1 MPETRG
7 TQRLPES
14 RPLMT
19 GDVAERIDRLPVTPT
34 QRRATIA
41 VGLGLFFEFYEVFL
55 TGVLSSVLVGEF
67 GLTKAE
73 LPLVL
78 ASTFIGMFIGALV
91 LGRLADRLGRRG
103 AFLLN
108 LAVYSVFSL
117 LGAFSMNAAWL
128 VVTRFLAG
136 VGLGAELPLADTY
149 LTDLLPARRRGKY
162 IACAYTIG
170 FIGVPV
176 VGFVAHSLT
185 ATTWIGIE
193 GWRWMFVIG
202 GVGGFIVLLLQ
213 RGLPESPR
221 WLESVGRTKEA
232 DRIVSRLEAEAG
244 GSAEPPLAVT
254 EIATAEAP
262 MPARASSPRR
272 TGVRALLVPP
282 YNKRTAM
289 MLVFHVFQ
297 TIGYYGFGT
306 MVPLVLAA
314 KGYPVSESLLFT
326 GLTFLGYPI
335 GSALSLPLVE
345 RFERKYLVVA
355 AGLAMAV
362 FGVAFGFSNTMVLIL
377 VFGFLYTAVSNVFSN
392 AYHIYQAEIF
402 PTHLRSTASSG
413 TYALSRLV
421 TAAMP
426 FVLVPVLAGA
436 GVGALFAIVCAAMV
450 VVAVDVTALG
460 PRTTGLRRGR
470 GRIDRLH
477 VVCSPR
483 DRTETWDRR

>member
-1 MPETRG
+1 MSETRG
-7 TQRLPES
+7 TQRLPEP
-14 RPLMT
+14 RPLETT
-19 GDVAERIDRLPVTPT
+19 GDVGERIDQLPVTPT

-67 GLTKAE
+67 GLTKAQ

-108 LAVYSVFSL
+108 LAVYSLFSL

-176 VGFVAHSLT
+176 VGFAAHSLT
-185 ATTWIGIE
+185 ATSWIGIA

-202 GVGGFIVLLLQ
+202 AVGGFIVLLLQ

-221 WLESVGRTKEA
+221 WLASVGRTKEA
-232 DRIVSRLEAEAG
+232 DRIVSRLEAEAR
-244 GSAEPPLAVT
+244 GSAELAAGAAAPVIT
-254 EIATAEAP
+254 EARPAPTA
-262 MPARASSPRR
+262 PRR
-272 TGVRALLVPP
+272 PAGVRALLEPP
-282 YNKRTAM
+282 YNKRTVM

-314 KGYPVSESLLFT
+314 KGYPVSQSLLFT
-326 GLTFLGYPI
+326 GLTYLGYPI

-377 VFGFLYTAVSNVFSN
+377 AFGFLYTAVSNVFSN

-413 TYALSRLV
+413 TYALSRLA

-426 FVLVPVLAGA
+426 FVLVPVLDGA

-460 PRTTGLRRGR
+460 PRTTGRRLEAVNGEPLV
-470 GRIDRLH
+470 DH
-477 VVCSPR
+477 
-483 DRTETWDRR
+483 

>member
-7 TQRLPES
+7 TR
-14 RPLMT
+14 RPLQRPQRD
-19 GDVAERIDRLPVTPT
+19 GPGEVGERIDRLPVTRT
-34 QRRATIA
+34 QRRATVA

-67 GLTKAE
+67 GLSKAQ

-78 ASTFIGMFIGALV
+78 SSTFIGMFVGALV

-117 LGAFSMNAAWL
+117 LGAFSMSAVWL
-128 VVTRFLAG
+128 VTTRFLAG
-136 VGLGAELPLADTY
+136 IGLGAELPLADTY
-149 LTDLLPARRRGKY
+149 LTDLLPARHRGRY
-162 IACAYTIG
+162 IAWAYTLG

-176 VGFVAHSLT
+176 LGFLAHSL
-185 ATTWIGIE
+185 AMTTLFGVA

-202 GVGGFIVLLLQ
+202 ALGAFVVFLLR

-221 WLESVGRTKEA
+221 WLESVGRTEEA
-232 DRIVSRLEAEAG
+232 DRVVTQLENEARG
-244 GSAEPPLAVT
+244 LPAEPVEPAPASPAV
-254 EIATAEAP
+254 ATNAAHPRSRP
-262 MPARASSPRR
+262 MQ

-282 YNKRTAM
+282 YNKRTGM
-289 MLVFHVFQ
+289 MAVFHIFQ

-306 MVPLVLAA
+306 MVPLVLTA
-314 KGYPVSESLLFT
+314 KGYPISESLLFT
-326 GLTFLGYPI
+326 GVTYLGYPI
-335 GSALSLPLVE
+335 GSALSLPVVE
-345 RFERKYLVVA
+345 RVERKYLVVA
-355 AGLAMAV
+355 AGLLMAV
-362 FGVAFGFSNTMVLIL
+362 FGVAFGFSNSMVLIL

-413 TYALSRLV
+413 TYALSRLA

-426 FVLVPVLAGA
+426 FVLVPVLNDA

-450 VVAVDVTALG
+450 VVAVDVGVLG
-460 PRTTGLRRGR
+460 PLTTGRRLEAVNNELLA
-470 GRIDRLH
+470 D
-477 VVCSPR
+477 
-483 DRTETWDRR
+483 